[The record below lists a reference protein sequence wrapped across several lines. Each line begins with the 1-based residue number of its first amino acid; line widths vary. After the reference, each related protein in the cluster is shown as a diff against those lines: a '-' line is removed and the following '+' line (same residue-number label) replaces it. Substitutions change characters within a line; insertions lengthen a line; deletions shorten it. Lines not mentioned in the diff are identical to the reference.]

1 MKPGIPWS
9 VKGIE
14 PEVREAAKHAARRAG
29 MTLGEWL
36 NSVILDQN
44 EPGQVEQQPV
54 EEALMQESFEDELDT
69 GAAPQSHSSATSW
82 RRPPHATIKVRR
94 TGTTSLRE
102 CIQDSY
108 WLM

>member
-36 NSVILDQN
+36 NSVFLDQN
-44 EPGQVEQQPV
+44 DQPAGHP
-54 EEALMQESFEDELDT
+54 E
-69 GAAPQSHSSATSW
+69 H
-82 RRPPHATIKVRR
+82 
-94 TGTTSLRE
+94 
-102 CIQDSY
+102 
-108 WLM
+108 